1 MSEVRIVTAS
11 DAIAQLVPAPRSV
24 PEAEQQVPRDVWLAQ
39 DCDLSP
45 LAELRGSTKWSRLT
59 DAIYAANTSQRRP
72 SDQSIG
78 PFSGEAA

>member
-1 MSEVRIVTAS
+1 MSEVRVVAVS
-11 DAIAQLVPAPRSV
+11 DAIAQLAPAPRSV
-24 PEAEQQVPRDVWLAQ
+24 LGAEQQVPGDVWLAQ

-59 DAIYAANTSQRRP
+59 DAMYAANTLQRRP
-72 SDQSIG
+72 SDPGIG